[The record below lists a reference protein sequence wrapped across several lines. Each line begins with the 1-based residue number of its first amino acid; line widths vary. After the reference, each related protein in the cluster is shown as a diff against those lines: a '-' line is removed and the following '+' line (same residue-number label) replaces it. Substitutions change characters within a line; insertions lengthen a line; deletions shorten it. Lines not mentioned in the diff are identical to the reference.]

1 MAIEKFLNIEIEE
14 PPVELQL
21 SVEMRVREVMK
32 SDDVDNIK
40 RYCTHL
46 IRHQMK
52 QDVFLSGVLERI
64 VELEVILARRELK
77 EEKKLLTGSKTSSIF
92 RKKLPC
98 QKEKEPTGQKR
109 EDLPKS
115 RG

>member
-1 MAIEKFLNIEIEE
+1 MDEKNFLNIEIDE
-14 PPVELQL
+14 PPIELQL

-52 QDVFLSGVLERI
+52 QDVFLAGILQRI
-64 VELEVILARRELK
+64 VELETLLARRELQ
-77 EEKKLLTGSKTSSIF
+77 EEKKTIMPKGKGTYGTTKG
-92 RKKLPC
+92 RPPKK
-98 QKEKEPTGQKR
+98 
-109 EDLPKS
+109 
-115 RG
+115 